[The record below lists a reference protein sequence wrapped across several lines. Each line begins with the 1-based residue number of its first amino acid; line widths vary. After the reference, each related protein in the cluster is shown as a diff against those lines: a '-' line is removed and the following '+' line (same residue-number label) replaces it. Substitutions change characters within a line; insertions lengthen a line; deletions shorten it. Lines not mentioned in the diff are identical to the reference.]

1 MTNTTLLQD
10 AISKSGVTV
19 TWLAHEL
26 GISRE
31 GLYNKINGKTEF
43 KASEVVSLT
52 RLLHLNQTKREQIFL
67 LNNMNIIHYL
77 ALSNSV

>member
-1 MTNTTLLQD
+1 MTDTTLLQA
-10 AISKSGVTV
+10 AISKSGVTI

-43 KASEVVSLT
+43 KASEVVTLT
-52 RLLHLNQTKREQIFL
+52 KLLRLKPAERDRIFF
-67 LNNMNIIHYL
+67 
-77 ALSNSV
+77 AQ